1 MAVISRSET
10 IGGVVRSVRWA
21 SWLALGLA
29 LSACSPAASS
39 PPVVEPALDVPRLDG
54 GSVSP
59 STGGIRFGRVPPV
72 VGARWGVS
80 VEARSALADPQGG
93 TQVSEYISSY
103 TVEVLATN
111 GPAPSRV
118 RLAFDKNVQRYQGID
133 KATAVEGKS
142 YVVVDA
148 PPHVRDDAGGAAS
161 EDEAQRVLDMFP
173 DLGTRTQ
180 IDQVLPDAAMEIG
193 DSRNELAGAVLRV
206 IHPRAWT
213 LNAGTAVLADATAA
227 APSPAA
233 LLTSEAP
240 WTCRPPRPLSEE
252 EANKLAA
259 SAAAESKQAALT
271 GGGEQCDRAASSE
284 PNAQTSDGMWNFENV
299 AAGSTSSIAPG
310 SSAAAARRSLVGST
324 VAASSLRLSENA
336 AAAVAGPPLAL
347 PSRPAAA
354 SNPPPTASILPSGQS
369 SRVRSTS
376 PWSRVTPP
384 PPPLRAGLSPRRR
397 SAWLPAAA
405 GPKCGRA
412 VLSADFCGRRSGPV
426 RECTQTGQ
434 EAGRAK
440 PRRAID
446 RQLTRARAGAIL
458 PRS

>member
-1 MAVISRSET
+1 VAVISRSET

-213 LNAGTAVLADATAA
+213 LNAGTAVLARTD
-227 APSPAA
+227 
-233 LLTSEAP
+233 
-240 WTCRPPRPLSEE
+240 
-252 EANKLAA
+252 
-259 SAAAESKQAALT
+259 
-271 GGGEQCDRAASSE
+271 
-284 PNAQTSDGMWNFENV
+284 
-299 AAGSTSSIAPG
+299 
-310 SSAAAARRSLVGST
+310 
-324 VAASSLRLSENA
+324 
-336 AAAVAGPPLAL
+336 
-347 PSRPAAA
+347 
-354 SNPPPTASILPSGQS
+354 
-369 SRVRSTS
+369 
-376 PWSRVTPP
+376 
-384 PPPLRAGLSPRRR
+384 
-397 SAWLPAAA
+397 
-405 GPKCGRA
+405 
-412 VLSADFCGRRSGPV
+412 
-426 RECTQTGQ
+426 GQ
-434 EAGRAK
+434 EAVFTI
-440 PRRAID
+440 AID
-446 RQLTRARAGAIL
+446 ATGTNGLRMDVTGEARVRLRDARLSRISLDGTYVPTNDSALERGTFALRRIVRDL
-458 PRS
+458 